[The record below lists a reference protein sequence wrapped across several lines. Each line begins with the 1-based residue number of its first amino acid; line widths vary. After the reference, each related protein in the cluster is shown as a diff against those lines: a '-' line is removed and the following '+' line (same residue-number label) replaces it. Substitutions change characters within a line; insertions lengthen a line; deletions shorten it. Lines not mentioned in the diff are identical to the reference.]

1 MSEDYLSKAD
11 DEAMYAA
18 VLGRLTAEAQRA
30 VPAIVEALGP
40 LQDEDVAPTLMAAL
54 EGHAIKVHG
63 PDESRILPIL
73 RRLISE
79 AQNRQRSV

>member
-1 MSEDYLSKAD
+1 MSDYLSKAD

-18 VLGRLTAEAQRA
+18 MLGGLSDGAQRA
-30 VPAIVEALGP
+30 ARAIVAALGP

-54 EGHAIKVHG
+54 EGHAIRVHG

-73 RRLISE
+73 RALISE